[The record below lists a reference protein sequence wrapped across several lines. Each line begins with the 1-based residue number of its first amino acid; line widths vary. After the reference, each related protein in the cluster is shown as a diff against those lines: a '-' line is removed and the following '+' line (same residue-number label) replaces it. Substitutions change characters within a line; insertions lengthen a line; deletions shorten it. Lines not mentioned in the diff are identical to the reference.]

1 MHRCLANLYCAK
13 KGVNVVRWAIQLQER
28 CMKLTRKSVKRGQ
41 REPVSPVVDAEDLY
55 RRYLRIRAEREYFR
69 ERDGVD

>member
-1 MHRCLANLYCAK
+1 
-13 KGVNVVRWAIQLQER
+13 
-28 CMKLTRKSVKRGQ
+28 MKLTRKSVKRGQ

-69 ERDGVD
+69 ERDGGD

>member
-1 MHRCLANLYCAK
+1 MSKVGNPE
-13 KGVNVVRWAIQLQER
+13 QE
-28 CMKLTRKSVKRGQ
+28 CYMKLTRKPVKKGQ

-69 ERDGVD
+69 ERDSGE